1 MGCGTHGVR
10 DSWGRGGA
18 QEWVHVEP
26 SKELHQTIKYSVAQT
41 SLLHTAPAPA
51 ERSEVPHIF
60 QGTVSL
66 LVAQEE
72 AKRFVSIDAP
82 RSASVIFG
90 YSDQPESPREGGRN
104 G

>member
-1 MGCGTHGVR
+1 MGFSTHGVR
-10 DSWGRGGA
+10 DSWGRDRA

-26 SKELHQTIKYSVAQT
+26 SKEPHQTIKYSVPQT
-41 SLLHTAPAPA
+41 FLHAAPGPA
-51 ERSEVPHIF
+51 ERSEVLYIF

-72 AKRFVSIDAP
+72 ANRFVSIDAP

-90 YSDQPESPREGGRN
+90 YSDQPESSREGGRD